1 MLFND
6 IKVTTFE
13 ATDTKLYVP
22 VVPLSTQD
30 SAKLS
35 QPLNSCLTI
44 KE

>member
-13 ATDTKLYVP
+13 VTDTKFYVP

-30 SAKLS
+30 NAKLS